1 MTKKATEGQVK
12 GRKACMIYNFLKF
25 LQPNLKTCLYMKL
38 VSITSKITIVYP
50 VKKNT
55 AKTLIFVF
63 DVYHQY
69 IWKTWSTIEEFGE
82 EKGEF
87 EWNLR

>member
-1 MTKKATEGQVK
+1 MPVYETGEYHFKD
-12 GRKACMIYNFLKF
+12 YNCSSSQKE
-25 LQPNLKTCLYMKL
+25 Y
-38 VSITSKITIVYP
+38 S
-50 VKKNT
+50 
-55 AKTLIFVF
+55 KTLTFVF

-69 IWKTWSTIEEFGE
+69 IWKTWSTIKEFGE